1 MENST
6 PVEML
11 PDTESVLAELDLAMA
26 AYAESIERGILLAQ
40 SMIQLAD
47 SIESDLKDARAILEE
62 WT

>member
-11 PDTESVLAELDLAMA
+11 ADTEAILAELDLAMA
-26 AYAESIERGILLAQ
+26 AYAESIEKGILLAQ

-62 WT
+62 WA